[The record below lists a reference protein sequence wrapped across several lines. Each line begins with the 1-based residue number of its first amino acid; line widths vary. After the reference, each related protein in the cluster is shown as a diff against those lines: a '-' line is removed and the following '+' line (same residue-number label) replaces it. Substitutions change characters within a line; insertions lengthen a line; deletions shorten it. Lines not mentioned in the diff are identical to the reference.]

1 MASYKQ
7 YKHLNKVT
15 KRELEVLELVA
26 KGYTNEQIKDL
37 LFISM
42 HTIDTHLSNL
52 YKKHNLYSD
61 TKGEYSV
68 MRLRLAL
75 MYLEG
80 KERNEI

>member
-1 MASYKQ
+1 MSSYKQ

-37 LFISM
+37 LFVSM
-42 HTIDTHLSNL
+42 NTIDTHLSNL
-52 YKKHNLYSD
+52 YKKHNLYPE

-75 MYLEG
+75 MYLEWKG
-80 KERNEI
+80 KNEL